1 MNQKSNR
8 HFAITGGI
16 GSGKSF
22 VCQQLEARG
31 IRVYDCDQ
39 AAKRLMRTDEKL
51 QHNLC
56 QLVGEELYKDHV
68 LQKHILAKYLL
79 TSEANKQAVNN
90 IIHPA
95 VAQDFLCSGYEWLES
110 AILFE
115 SGFNKRVVFDTI
127 VCVVAPRATRLQ
139 RIMQRDGISEE
150 RAAEWI
156 DCQMSQEKMEQSS
169 DFVINN
175 DGQADLNRQLDQLL
189 SFMNT

>member
-68 LQKHILAKYLL
+68 LQKTFSVQAMNGWSLPSSLKAVS
-79 TSEANKQAVNN
+79 TSGWFSTPLSASWLQEL
-90 IIHPA
+90 H
-95 VAQDFLCSGYEWLES
+95 DCSASCSVTAS
-110 AILFE
+110 ARNE
-115 SGFNKRVVFDTI
+115 PPNG
-127 VCVVAPRATRLQ
+127 
-139 RIMQRDGISEE
+139 
-150 RAAEWI
+150 
-156 DCQMSQEKMEQSS
+156 
-169 DFVINN
+169 
-175 DGQADLNRQLDQLL
+175 
-189 SFMNT
+189 